1 MAVIINDL
9 EVVTAEQAEDASR
22 GVPADQDTQSSSGGQ
37 QIKPFEMILI
47 LQQQAQRYDRIR
59 SH

>member
-9 EVVTAEQAEDASR
+9 EVVTAGQTEDTSR
-22 GVPADQDTQSSSGGQ
+22 SVPVDQDTQSSSGGQ

-47 LQQQAQRYDRIR
+47 LQQQAQRYERIR
-59 SH
+59 PH